1 MRLNGVCRRPIIGA
15 LISCLTVGKP
25 LQRALAAQPPS
36 FQLSL
41 PESFVKRTSSSNP
54 SILLVAGNFATGTT
68 VSVERVSKQN
78 LVRFGSD
85 RADALAAYRDSK
97 TAPGGTSSQVN
108 RSSVEDIKDGSNFG
122 FQFDMSLSLV
132 GDEATASTREDPK
145 LSRRTVVVAL
155 EQGDD
160 LLVLWAGAIM
170 ERFDDADGDVLRQVA
185 RSFRIIP
192 AS

>member
-1 MRLNGVCRRPIIGA
+1 MVP
-15 LISCLTVGKP
+15 
-25 LQRALAAQPPS
+25 
-36 FQLSL
+36 
-41 PESFVKRTSSSNP
+41 
-54 SILLVAGNFATGTT
+54 TGF
-68 VSVERVSKQN
+68 R
-78 LVRFGSD
+78 
-85 RADALAAYRDSK
+85 
-97 TAPGGTSSQVN
+97 
-108 RSSVEDIKDGSNFG
+108 
-122 FQFDMSLSLV
+122 FDMSLSLV

-145 LSRRTVVVAL
+145 SRRTVVVAL